1 MTDRLPGSPGKY
13 SAVVAGGELQKM
25 QTGKPFAITLQLD
38 DDPVRE
44 GTPYSKAAVL
54 PDELAAKLCPETE
67 DPAPKDAIRGLWEKK
82 ADSIRSKSGTVIAIE
97 DSAHT
102 PLKGLKL
109 FGKTIQNGTPT
120 PTAPVEL
127 ESVGASGN
135 IGVTVAGKNMLAA
148 AAAGSKISNGITFTS
163 NGDGSYSVKGTAEK
177 GVSIFFPLEE
187 NCVFAEGIYV
197 HLMNNVSAGHN
208 AACVFW
214 FSDGAKSSW
223 AFTPAN
229 RIGAPTSGIGKTITQ
244 IGVSVQS
251 GYTVDVTF
259 SPMFVFSNIATDFEP
274 YKSIQTLTASTPNGL
289 PGIPVSSGGNYTDEN
304 GQQWVCDEIDFAR
317 GVYVQRVGRIG
328 SYADESIAT
337 PYISSTGSLSTGA
350 TVLYVLEEF
359 STTALSAEELEAYA
373 LLHTNTPNT
382 TILNDAGA
390 DMEISYYTPN
400 AAVPVVFTPKD
411 AGKVLSIDE
420 HGCVALTNQKDRIV
434 EQGTSGNWT
443 YRKWDSGI
451 AECWLKYTTT
461 VDISSGS
468 SPVWDKF
475 YRSYTSEIS
484 LPVVFAEMPMFN
496 VSVFGDAPV
505 IYDGTS
511 YVSNSVVNM
520 IQLKSFVRA
529 EDTSKSYSITHCVHA
544 IGRWK

>member
-1 MTDRLPGSPGKY
+1 MPVLK
-13 SAVVAGGELQKM
+13 
-25 QTGKPFAITLQLD
+25 TLQNGVWVPVSGVSEHTHTKD
-38 DDPVRE
+38 DIRDFPE
-44 GTPYSKAAVL
+44 GLATESFVTNKIAEAKDNIDLSGYATNE
-54 PDELAAKLCPETE
+54 ELNNIASQ
-67 DPAPKDAIRGLWEKK
+67 K
-82 ADSIRSKSGTVIAIE
+82 ADIIQHKSGSIITIDNA
-97 DSAHT
+97 ANT
-102 PLKGLKL
+102 PIKSLSIY
-109 FGKTIQNGTPT
+109 GKTTQNGTPT
-120 PTAPVEL
+120 PEAPVEL
-127 ESVGASGN
+127 ESAGVNGSV
-135 IGVTVAGKNMLAA
+135 GVTVAGKNLLPKAS
-148 AAAGSKISNGITFTS
+148 AGSKISNGITFTS

-197 HLMNNVSAGHN
+197 HLMNNVSAGYN

-214 FSDGAKSSW
+214 FSDGTNSSW
-223 AFTPAN
+223 AFSQVN

-304 GQQWVCDEIDFAR
+304 GQQWLCDEIDFAR

-350 TVLYVLEEF
+350 AVLYALDDFAE
-359 STTALSAEELEAYA
+359 TALSAEELEAYA

-390 DMEISYYTPN
+390 GMEIAYYTPTT
-400 AAVPVVFTPKD
+400 PVQMAYSPAD

-420 HGCVALTNQKDRIV
+420 HGFVALTKQKDRIV
-434 EQGTSGNWT
+434 EQGISGNWT
-443 YRKWDSGI
+443 YRKWESGV
-451 AECWLKYTTT
+451 AECWMKYTATA
-461 VDISSGS
+461 DDSSAFGG

-475 YRSYTSEIS
+475 YLCHTADIP
-484 LPVVFAEMPMFN
+484 LPVVFTQMPTFC
-496 VSVFGDAPV
+496 VSVSGGAPV
-505 IYDGTS
+505 IYSGTT
-511 YVSNSVVNM
+511 YVSNSTVNM
-520 IQLKSFVRA
+520 INLNSYVRT
-529 EDTSKSYSITHCVHA
+529 EDTSKSYSITYCVHA